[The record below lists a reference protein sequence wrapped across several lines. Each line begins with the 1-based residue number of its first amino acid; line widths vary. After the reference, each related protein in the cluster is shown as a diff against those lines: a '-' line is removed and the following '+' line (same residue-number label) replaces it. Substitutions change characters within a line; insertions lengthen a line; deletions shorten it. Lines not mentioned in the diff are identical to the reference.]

1 MRRELTRDDAALAL
15 RLADRMGQ
23 VLRKRDPAVMGGA
36 LAEVVAKWLAGHHPK
51 IRAVVETDFLDAMHK
66 LAVVNE
72 KIILDR
78 YGGVWP
84 DKDAM
89 GNWRKDHEVSQ
100 KAGGD

>member
-1 MRRELTRDDAALAL
+1 MTKDDAALAL
-15 RLADRMGQ
+15 KLADRMGQ
-23 VLRKRDPAVMGGA
+23 VLRKRDPSIMGGA
-36 LAEVVAKWLAGHHPK
+36 LADVVAKWLAGHHPE
-51 IRAVVETDFLDAMHK
+51 IREQIRTDWLEAMDK
-66 LAVVNE
+66 LVPVNE
-72 KIILDR
+72 RIILDH